1 MLKPEFEND
10 VHFHPLQFQVLC
22 ELEIAMLE
30 KGIVQQEDVE
40 ITRAIMSPEIR
51 DIEDES
57 YRSLR
62 DWYIYR
68 DYMNSLEYVVHSFD
82 HLRKKSSQPPHRG

>member
-1 MLKPEFEND
+1 M
-10 VHFHPLQFQVLC
+10 
-22 ELEIAMLE
+22 AMWE
-30 KGIVQQEDVE
+30 KGIRMDPSESPVSRD
-40 ITRAIMSPEIR
+40 IMSPEVR

-82 HLRKKSSQPPHRG
+82 HLRKKSVGL